1 MKEKFAH
8 AHHDEA
14 KKILSLGGSLRNV
27 RLSVPDERITPL
39 GAFMCTYRMGVV
51 RHGEVIL
58 LYRSPGE
65 GTGSFGLD
73 VIDRMAVPVNSAMR
87 SHFATSP
94 YADKLTTKPHGA
106 RRLARLRAHY
116 VRAFSA
122 SATRG
127 FKLRERCCHAAV
139 DLRDTDP
146 LVVNKALAAAIQER
160 LHPEGFSYGLGRHCV
175 AFANDLC
182 AVLRDL
188 GGAEGEQKPCA
199 FGELPTPMAEAQCPV
214 PLRAAGMCSSGPLPA
229 PALRAFLKEH
239 FPEACTYLEAQEA
252 AVMEG
257 LTRGSRVR
265 LAIGRAIDPGDY
277 WVPKAW
283 MKLVPKANKDVTVR
297 VHASTTRDAASIS
310 LSVHQAR
317 EDADLREALGG
328 A

>member
-1 MKEKFAH
+1 MKDKFAH
-8 AHHDEA
+8 AHPGDEA
-14 KKILSLGGSLRNV
+14 KKSLSRGGSLRNV
-27 RLSVPDERITPL
+27 RLSVPDNRIAPL
-39 GAFMCTYRMGVV
+39 AAFMCTYRMGVV

-65 GTGSFGLD
+65 GAGSFVHGLD

-160 LHPEGFSYGLGRHCV
+160 LHPEGFSCV
-175 AFANDLC
+175 PRSNPRMSRRCSCGHPTNGVSGMASDAT
-182 AVLRDL
+182 AS
-188 GGAEGEQKPCA
+188 P
-199 FGELPTPMAEAQCPV
+199 LPT
-214 PLRAAGMCSSGPLPA
+214 
-229 PALRAFLKEH
+229 
-239 FPEACTYLEAQEA
+239 T
-252 AVMEG
+252 
-257 LTRGSRVR
+257 
-265 LAIGRAIDPGDY
+265 
-277 WVPKAW
+277 
-283 MKLVPKANKDVTVR
+283 
-297 VHASTTRDAASIS
+297 
-310 LSVHQAR
+310 
-317 EDADLREALGG
+317 
-328 A
+328 